1 MLFTTKWLSNHFT
14 NFCGEAADAITI
26 NTVTTDS
33 RQKLKQSLFI
43 PIVGERFDGHDYMK
57 QALENGAVAA
67 FWDENKPLPQ
77 FLPTDFPVFLVADTL
92 TALQTLATHYRNN
105 VNPIVIGITGSN
117 GKTTTKDI
125 VTAIAKTTYRTHYT
139 NGNFNNHIGL
149 PLTVLSMQKDTEVLV
164 LEMGMSDFGEIER
177 LSNIAKPDYAII
189 TNIGESHIEF
199 LGSRQGIAQAKL
211 EITKGLK
218 ADGMVIFDGDEP
230 LLNTALQQNHNIA
243 CGFQQKNDVIVSDVD
258 VHTKKT
264 TFRLSGTSYT
274 IPLLGRH
281 HALNAAFAIVLGE
294 TLSITKEKMKQALTT
309 LEVTAMRFELKQGVH
324 DVSMINDA
332 YNASPTSMKAAIE
345 VVKQMDGFKEKVL
358 VLGDILELGNHSEAL
373 HRSVSE
379 VIDSPITAVFTFGKD
394 AEKISTAVTEEK
406 PYIKGK
412 HFAVKEELLAA
423 LQPYLHDEALL
434 LFKAS
439 RGLQFESLV
448 EALMIQ
454 SEHK

>member
-243 CGFQQKNDVIVSDVD
+243 CGFHQKNDVIVSDVD

-294 TLSITKEKMKQALTT
+294 ALSITKEKMKQALTT

-394 AEKISTAVTEEK
+394 AEKISTAVTKEK